1 MSENKLKV
9 QEPGVVNAQVPN
21 IEVQSFDDNIRS
33 SRRGKAMSPAV
44 ANVFEKMKNAIEFAQ
59 KNNGRSQIMFPH
71 NDFPLCKDKLPNT
84 NIANAL
90 LKCKKRFSNI
100 QFSIAIDAVNSDGVK
115 LNASV
120 LKLIIKPT
128 EEKVEEKVN

>member
-1 MSENKLKV
+1 MLKDKSDV
-9 QEPGVVNAQVPN
+9 QESGVVIAQIPN

-44 ANVFEKMKNAIEFAQ
+44 ANVFEKMQNAIEFAQ
-59 KNNGRSQIMFPH
+59 KNNGKSQIMFPH
-71 NDFPLCKDKLPNT
+71 SDFPLCKEKLPNT
-84 NIANAL
+84 NITNAL

-100 QFSIAIDAVNSDGVK
+100 QYSIAIDAVNNDGVK

-120 LKLIIKPT
+120 LKVIVKPT
-128 EEKVEEKVN
+128 EEKVI